1 MMFYYVTHIN
11 NVPSILEKGIFSR
24 EKVNTEAIRPTEIAN
39 SEIVHRRSSR
49 LTPDKKNL
57 SHYVNLFFWPYN
69 RMTYRFIVN
78 SKNHV
83 VIAEAIGQPLED
95 HKKIFKE
102 DIAILEVADTVL
114 RERNICITD
123 GNAAVRSTQIYRL
136 SESGSTRVFH
146 QQQQI
151 RQRAAQSGPRI
162 SWKENHELER
172 ELMAE
177 CLVPIQVDL
186 RHISK
191 LFVANPDVADS
202 LQARLKST
210 DIWRIEVKNEIFT
223 PF

>member
-1 MMFYYVTHIN
+1 MMFYYVTHID

-24 EKVNTEAIRPTEIAN
+24 EKINTEAIRPTEIAN
-39 SEIVHRRSSR
+39 SKIVHSRSSIP
-49 LTPDKKNL
+49 TPDEKNL

-69 RMTYRFIVN
+69 RMTYKFIVN
-78 SKNHV
+78 NKNRV
-83 VIAEAIGQPLED
+83 VIAETIGQPLED
-95 HKKIFKE
+95 HEKIFKE

-114 RERNICITD
+114 QEQGICITD
-123 GNAAVRSTQIYRL
+123 GNAAVLSTQIYRL
-136 SESGSTRVFH
+136 SESTQVFH

-151 RQRAAQSGPRI
+151 RQLAAQSGPRI
-162 SWKENHELER
+162 SWKGNPELER

-177 CLVPIQVDL
+177 CLVPIQVNL

-191 LFVANPDVADS
+191 LFVANHDVADS